1 VIKMT
6 FKKLNWFALIGGIL
20 LLILIPIS
28 VYISWWKLSVGDD
41 LLTVNASPVN
51 TNFNVLGTQLSSG
64 IMWAVNITSILIFL
78 SSGII
83 MLIYSIIP
91 AKPYAKDLLGYAY
104 RKPLYMVVLYLA
116 GLLVT
121 MYATQAALGVG
132 VPLVGSSTITLP
144 ASLTMG
150 ANISVMIS
158 STFQWPFWLAIATAA
173 LSITARIYH
182 RRLLSPKQTTQVAS
196 KGPLAPTALV
206 TNTPKQIS

>member
-64 IMWAVNITSILIFL
+64 IMWAVNITSILVFL

-121 MYATQAALGVG
+121 MYATQAALGIG
-132 VPLVGSSTITLP
+132 VPLAGSSTITLP

-158 STFQWPFWLAIATAA
+158 STFQWPFWLAIATVA

-182 RRLLSPKQTTQVAS
+182 TRLSSPKQTIQIAS
-196 KGPLAPTALV
+196 KGPVAPTTLA

>member
-1 VIKMT
+1 MT

-64 IMWAVNITSILIFL
+64 IMWAVNITSILVFL

-121 MYATQAALGVG
+121 MYATQAALGIG
-132 VPLVGSSTITLP
+132 VPLAGSSTITLP

-182 RRLLSPKQTTQVAS
+182 TRLSSQKQTTQIAS
-196 KGPLAPTALV
+196 KGPVAPTALA

>member
-1 VIKMT
+1 MT

-51 TNFNVLGTQLSSG
+51 TNFNVLGSQLSSG
-64 IMWAVNITSILIFL
+64 IMWAVNITSILVFL

-121 MYATQAALGVG
+121 MYATQAALGIG
-132 VPLVGSSTITLP
+132 VPLAGSSIITLP

-182 RRLLSPKQTTQVAS
+182 TRLSSQKQTIQIAS
-196 KGPLAPTALV
+196 KGPVAPTALA